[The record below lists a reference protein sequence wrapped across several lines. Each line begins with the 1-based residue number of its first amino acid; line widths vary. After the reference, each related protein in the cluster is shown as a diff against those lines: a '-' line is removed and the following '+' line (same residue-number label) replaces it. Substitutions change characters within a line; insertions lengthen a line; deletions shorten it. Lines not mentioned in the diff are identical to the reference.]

1 MATYFLWGSIALIV
15 VLLLVGF
22 LVGMY
27 RGLKRTS
34 LHILFV
40 LVSVVIA
47 FFVTRPITDA
57 ILNTN
62 ISYNGTLMPIS
73 EYIVQLIS
81 DNLVDLSHFDSAS
94 EFIKQL
100 PSAVA
105 SPIVFI
111 VVMLVMFLIF
121 EIIYLITARISFGS
135 KKKDFSTNK
144 PRRVPGAF
152 IAMAETFMFLLV
164 LFAPITSLTHT
175 YEEIVTTAS
184 TSTSTSENAMPT
196 LGDQLSSALPPEV
209 NDAILSFNDS
219 AFGVICSA
227 GGFDDAL
234 FDGLSDVKIDGEKI
248 NVRKEIITLA
258 GAYDEVAIFV
268 NEVSANNYENLDFA
282 PIKAS
287 VTEVVNNNLFKTVL
301 TDTLKDFIVNFDT
314 LKDELGLTDIPE
326 EVVDIIHDLQAKLT
340 EDFDFYTYLS
350 SDILSV
356 LDIAD
361 KIITSGTL
369 EEYMSLENVDVEN
382 VLNLVVNNEE
392 AVSPSLKSALTLNLV
407 SDTMPR
413 LLELLSTE
421 LQKGFE
427 NAENIGLNTTLTRED
442 MESMV
447 DSLMSIATELKTLND
462 QNDIFGLIESDDIV
476 DSILNLNDIGG
487 VLDGMGSI
495 LDEARSLKILN
506 FERESVQ
513 YNTLDGIVES
523 MGFELLGDDI
533 HVADGTT
540 ATLDSYT
547 DFFNHIKTPILSI
560 KDAGLTDI
568 LDESVDFDAVLD
580 IIKTEVQADSEFL
593 AKLLMPF
600 YDLEQTSFNGQTL
613 KAMVFDTVIDQLAE
627 NLDGFV
633 KLKDGEDTYENY
645 YNKLASIGE
654 LLGELSSNTITVT
667 EDSEDKEI
675 DYFDY
680 LMRDDADY
688 IALIN
693 DMMATSTGV
702 EDETV
707 MDRVLGILFEN
718 SMYSP
723 LYDNIFPQIDAELE
737 NITGVKPT
745 TNYSNLAEDSDIYIS
760 TIKALLNAIG
770 SDSMA
775 SENVTDKLP
784 VIGEILDVLKV
795 SASQGVFDDV
805 FVNIIWYL
813 TGDVIDGNAIYDNIN
828 PDSEGIPNPNG
839 EYERIKEYLGVL
851 EENISTGYYNI
862 DYTTTMNELVQVL
875 ELANSLSENLGSI
888 DLSDI
893 SQIETFVNTFKSTID
908 ELYGDNIA
916 LATEVVE
923 NACNIT
929 TDLLSSEDI
938 ETYSDEISTAIDTIF
953 ESTESEE
960 NRLLAES
967 IKTLLGLSNGVASGI

>member
-1 MATYFLWGSIALIV
+1 MATYFLWGSIGLI
-15 VLLLVGF
+15 VLLLGIGF

-47 FFVTRPITDA
+47 FFVTRPITNA
-57 ILNTN
+57 ILNVN
-62 ISYNGTLMPIS
+62 INYEGSLITISDYIVRMIS
-73 EYIVQLIS
+73 ENV
-81 DNLVDLSHFDSAS
+81 VDLSHFDSAS

-100 PSAVA
+100 PGAVV

-111 VVMLVMFLIF
+111 VVMILMFFIF

-175 YEEIVTTAS
+175 YEEIVTKAS

-268 NEVSANNYENLDFA
+268 NEISSNNYESLDFA

-287 VTEVVNNNLFKTVL
+287 VTEIVNNNLFKTVL

-314 LKDELGLTDIPE
+314 LKDELGLTDIPQ

-350 SDILSV
+350 SDILDV

-361 KIITSGTL
+361 SIITNGVL
-369 EEYMSLENVDVEN
+369 EDYMSLENVDAEN
-382 VLNLVVNNEE
+382 ILNLVVNNDE
-392 AVSPSLKSALTLNLV
+392 AVSSSLKSALTLNLV
-407 SDTMPR
+407 SDTLPR
-413 LLELLSTE
+413 LLELLSTY
-421 LQKGFE
+421 LQQSFD

-447 DSLMSIATELKTLND
+447 DSIMNIATELKTLND

-487 VLDGMGSI
+487 VLDGLGGV
-495 LDEARSLKILN
+495 LDEAHSLKILN
-506 FERESVQ
+506 FERESVS
-513 YNTLDGIVES
+513 YNTLDGIMES
-523 MGFELLGDDI
+523 MGFILLGDDV
-533 HVADGTT
+533 HVNG
-540 ATLDSYT
+540 TLDTIDTYS

-560 KDAGLTDI
+560 KEAGLTDI
-568 LDESVDFDAVLD
+568 LNENTDFDAILD
-580 IIKTEVQADSEFL
+580 IIKTEVQSDDEFL

-600 YDLEQTSFNGQTL
+600 YDLDQTSFNGQTL
-613 KAMVFDTVIDQLAE
+613 KAMVFDAVIDQLSA
-627 NLDGFV
+627 NLDGFI
-633 KLKDGEDTYENY
+633 KLDEGEDTYENY
-645 YNKLASIGE
+645 YAKLASIGE
-654 LLGELSSNTITVT
+654 LLGELSSNSITVT
-667 EDSEDKEI
+667 EDSGEVTY

-680 LMRDDADY
+680 IMLDNADY
-688 IALIN
+688 FALIS
-693 DMMATSTGV
+693 DMQKKNVIENILT
-702 EDETV
+702 
-707 MDRVLGILFEN
+707 LLFEN
-718 SMYSP
+718 NMYSP
-723 LYDNIFPQIDAELE
+723 LYGKLFPQIDSELGG
-737 NITGVKPT
+737 ITGATPT
-745 TNYSNLAEDSDIYIS
+745 TDYSNIAEKSDTYIEV
-760 TIKALLNAIG
+760 IKALLDVINDESMN
-770 SDSMA
+770 SDKI
-775 SENVTDKLP
+775 TDKLP
-784 VIGEILDVLKV
+784 VIGKVLDTLKV
-795 SASQGVFDDV
+795 SADSGVFDDV

-813 TGDVIDGNAIYDNIN
+813 TGDVIDENPIYTSK
-828 PDSEGIPNPNG
+828 PDSESLPNPNT
-839 EYERIKEYLGVL
+839 EYARIKEYLGV
-851 EENISTGYYNI
+851 EDVTKGYYEI
-862 DYTTTMNELVQVL
+862 ASYESVMNEIVEVI
-875 ELANSLSENLGSI
+875 ELADKLNTNLGSI
-888 DLSDI
+888 ELNS
-893 SQIETFVNTFKSTID
+893 SESVSSFVATLKQTTD
-908 ELYGDNIA
+908 ELYGEDVVS
-916 LATEVVE
+916 ATKVIG
-923 NACNIT
+923 NASKLTN
-929 TDLLSSEDI
+929 DLLTGDEVSEYGDEIASAIDI
-938 ETYSDEISTAIDTIF
+938 AFKSDVSDE
-953 ESTESEE
+953 
-960 NRLLAES
+960 NRELANA
-967 IKTLLGLSNGVASGI
+967 IKTLLGVTNGAESGI

>member
-57 ILNTN
+57 ILNAN
-62 ISYNGTLMPIS
+62 INYEGTLMSIS

-135 KKKDFSTNK
+135 KRKDFSENK
-144 PRRVPGAF
+144 PRRLPGGF
-152 IAMAETFMFLLV
+152 IAMAETFMFFLV

-175 YEEIVTTAS
+175 YEEIVTS
-184 TSTSTSENAMPT
+184 SSSSSTSETVMPT
-196 LGDQLSSALPPEV
+196 LGEELSSALPPEV
-209 NDAILSFNDS
+209 NEAIFAFNDS

-248 NVRKEIITLA
+248 NVRKEIVTLA

-268 NEVSANNYENLDFA
+268 NEVSANNYESLDFA

-326 EVVDIIHDLQAKLT
+326 EVVGIIHDLQAKMT

-361 KIITSGTL
+361 NIITSGTL
-369 EEYMSLENVDVEN
+369 EEYMNLENVDAEN

-392 AVSPSLKSALTLNLV
+392 AVSSSLKSALTLNLV
-407 SDTMPR
+407 SDTLPR
-413 LLELLSTE
+413 LLELLSSE

-462 QNDIFGLIESDDIV
+462 QNDIFGLIESEDIV

-487 VLDGMGSI
+487 VLDGLGGV
-495 LDEARSLKILN
+495 LDEAHSLKILN
-506 FERESVQ
+506 FERESVS
-513 YNTLDGIVES
+513 YNTLDGILES
-523 MGFELLGDDI
+523 MGFKLIGDDV
-533 HVADGTT
+533 HVTDGTL
-540 ATLDSYT
+540 ATIDTYS
-547 DFFNHIKTPILSI
+547 DFFGYIKTPILSI
-560 KDAGLTDI
+560 KEAGLTAI
-568 LDESVDFDAVLD
+568 LDESADFDAVLN
-580 IIKTEVQADSEFL
+580 IIKTEVQKDDEFL
-593 AKLLMPF
+593 AKLIMPF
-600 YDLEQTSFNGQTL
+600 YDLDKTSFNDQTL
-613 KAMVFDTVIDQLAE
+613 KAMVFDTVISQLTD
-627 NLDGFV
+627 NLDGFI
-633 KLKDGEDTYENY
+633 KLDEGEDTYENY
-645 YNKLASIGE
+645 YAKLASIGE
-654 LLGELSSNTITVT
+654 LLGELSSNSITVT
-667 EDSEDKEI
+667 EDSGEVTY

-680 LMRDDADY
+680 IMKENADY
-688 IALIN
+688 FMLIT
-693 DMMATSTGV
+693 DMQEKNV
-702 EDETV
+702 IDNI
-707 MDRVLGILFEN
+707 LILLFEN
-718 SMYSP
+718 NMYSP
-723 LYDNIFPQIDAELE
+723 LHEKIFLQIDSELGG
-737 NITGVKPT
+737 ITGVTPT
-745 TNYSNLAEDSDIYIS
+745 TDYSNIAEKSDTYIEV
-760 TIKALLNAIG
+760 IKALLDVINDESMN
-770 SDSMA
+770 SDKI
-775 SENVTDKLP
+775 TDKLP
-784 VIGEILDVLKV
+784 VIGKVLDTLKV
-795 SASQGVFDDV
+795 SAESGVFDDV

-813 TGDVIDGNAIYDNIN
+813 TGDVIDNNPIYVGQQAN
-828 PDSEGIPNPNG
+828 S
-839 EYERIKEYLGVL
+839 EYERIKEYLGVT
-851 EENISTGYYNI
+851 EVSTGYYEI
-862 DYTTTMNELVQVL
+862 ASYEEIMNEIVSVI
-875 ELANSLSENLGSI
+875 ELADRLSTDLGEI
-888 DLSDI
+888 D
-893 SQIETFVNTFKSTID
+893 IESPEGVSNFVSTFKQTID
-908 ELYGDNIA
+908 ELYGDDITS
-916 LATEVVE
+916 ATKVIG
-923 NACNIT
+923 NASKLTN
-929 TDLLSSEDI
+929 DLLTGDEVSEYGDAIASAIDI
-938 ETYSDEISTAIDTIF
+938 VFESDVSDENRELANAIKA
-953 ESTESEE
+953 
-960 NRLLAES
+960 LLGVTNGAES
-967 IKTLLGLSNGVASGI
+967 GI

>member
-100 PSAVA
+100 PSAVT

-209 NDAILSFNDS
+209 NEAILSFNDS

-248 NVRKEIITLA
+248 NVRKEIVTLA

-287 VTEVVNNNLFKTVL
+287 VTEIVNNNLFKTVL

-369 EEYMSLENVDVEN
+369 EEYMSLENVDAEN
-382 VLNLVVNNEE
+382 ILNLVVNNEE

-523 MGFELLGDDI
+523 MGFELLGDDV
-533 HVADGTT
+533 HTANGTT

-613 KAMVFDTVIDQLAE
+613 KEMVFDTVIDQLVN

-693 DMMATSTGV
+693 DMMATSTGI

-813 TGDVIDGNAIYDNIN
+813 TGDVIDENPIYTTK
-828 PDSEGIPNPNG
+828 PDSENLPNPNT
-839 EYERIKEYLGVL
+839 EYARIKEYLGV
-851 EENISTGYYNI
+851 EDVTTGYYEI
-862 DYTTTMNELVQVL
+862 ASYESVMNEIVEVI
-875 ELANSLSENLGSI
+875 ELADKLNTNLGSI
-888 DLSDI
+888 ELNSLE
-893 SQIETFVNTFKSTID
+893 SVSSFVATLKQTTD
-908 ELYGDNIA
+908 ELYGEDVA
-916 LATEVVE
+916 SATKVIG
-923 NACNIT
+923 NASKLTN
-929 TDLLSSEDI
+929 DLLTGDEVSEYGDEIASAIDI
-938 ETYSDEISTAIDTIF
+938 AFKSDVSDENRELANAIKV
-953 ESTESEE
+953 
-960 NRLLAES
+960 LLGVTNGAES
-967 IKTLLGLSNGVASGI
+967 GI

>member
-15 VLLLVGF
+15 VLLLIGF

-100 PSAVA
+100 PSAVT

-248 NVRKEIITLA
+248 NVRKEIVTLA

-268 NEVSANNYENLDFA
+268 NEVSANNYESLDFA
-282 PIKAS
+282 PIKAC

-326 EVVDIIHDLQAKLT
+326 EVIDIIHDLQAKLT

-369 EEYMSLENVDVEN
+369 EEYMSLENVDAEN
-382 VLNLVVNNEE
+382 ILNLIVNNEE
-392 AVSPSLKSALTLNLV
+392 AVSPSFKSALTLNLV
-407 SDTMPR
+407 SDTLPR

-462 QNDIFGLIESDDIV
+462 QNDIFGLIESEDIV

-487 VLDGMGSI
+487 VLDGLGGV
-495 LDEARSLKILN
+495 LDEAHSLKILN
-506 FERESVQ
+506 FERESVS
-513 YNTLDGIVES
+513 YNTLDGIMES
-523 MGFELLGDDI
+523 MGFKLIGDDV
-533 HVADGTT
+533 HVTDGTL
-540 ATLDSYT
+540 ATIDTYS
-547 DFFNHIKTPILSI
+547 DFFGYIKTPILSI
-560 KDAGLTDI
+560 KEAGLTAI
-568 LDESVDFDAVLD
+568 LDENVNFDAVLD
-580 IIKTEVQADSEFL
+580 IIKTEVQKDDEFL
-593 AKLLMPF
+593 AKLIMPF
-600 YDLEQTSFNGQTL
+600 YDLDKTSFNDQTL
-613 KAMVFDTVIDQLAE
+613 KAMVFDTVINQLAE
-627 NLDGFV
+627 NLDGFI

-645 YNKLASIGE
+645 YAKLASIGE
-654 LLGELSSNTITVT
+654 LLNELSSNSITVT
-667 EDSEDKEI
+667 EDSGEVTY

-680 LMRDDADY
+680 IMLDNADY
-688 IALIN
+688 FTLIS
-693 DMMATSTGV
+693 DMQEKNVIDNILT
-702 EDETV
+702 
-707 MDRVLGILFEN
+707 LLFEN
-718 SMYSP
+718 NMYSP
-723 LYDNIFPQIDAELE
+723 LHEKIFPQIDSELGG
-737 NITGVKPT
+737 ITGVTPT
-745 TNYSNLAEDSDIYIS
+745 TDYGNIAEKSDTYIEV
-760 TIKALLNAIG
+760 IKALLEAINDESMN
-770 SDSMA
+770 SDKI
-775 SENVTDKLP
+775 TDKLP
-784 VIGEILDVLKV
+784 VIGKVLDTLKV
-795 SASQGVFDDV
+795 SAESGVFDDV

-813 TGDVIDGNAIYDNIN
+813 TGDVIDNNPIYVGQQAN
-828 PDSEGIPNPNG
+828 S
-839 EYERIKEYLGVL
+839 EYERIKEYLGVT
-851 EENISTGYYNI
+851 EVATGYYEI
-862 DYTTTMNELVQVL
+862 ASYEEIMNEIVSVI
-875 ELANSLSENLGSI
+875 ELADRLSTDLGEI
-888 DLSDI
+888 D
-893 SQIETFVNTFKSTID
+893 IESPEGVSNFVSTFKQTID
-908 ELYGDNIA
+908 ELYGDDITS
-916 LATEVVE
+916 ATEVIG
-923 NACNIT
+923 NASKLAN
-929 TDLLSSEDI
+929 DLLTGDEVSEYGDEIASAIDI
-938 ETYSDEISTAIDTIF
+938 VFESDVSDENRELANAIKA
-953 ESTESEE
+953 
-960 NRLLAES
+960 LLGVTNGAES
-967 IKTLLGLSNGVASGI
+967 GI

>member
-1 MATYFLWGSIALIV
+1 MATYFLWGSIGLI
-15 VLLLVGF
+15 VLLLGIGF

-57 ILNTN
+57 ILNAN
-62 ISYNGTLMPIS
+62 INYEGTLMPIS

-111 VVMLVMFLIF
+111 VVMILMFFIF

-209 NDAILSFNDS
+209 IDAILSFNDS

-248 NVRKEIITLA
+248 NVRKEIVTLA

-369 EEYMSLENVDVEN
+369 EEYMSLENVDAEN
-382 VLNLVVNNEE
+382 ILNLVVNNEE

-407 SDTMPR
+407 SDTLPR

-462 QNDIFGLIESDDIV
+462 QNDIFGLIESEDIV

-487 VLDGMGSI
+487 VLDGLGGV
-495 LDEARSLKILN
+495 LDEAHPLKILN
-506 FERESVQ
+506 FERESVS
-513 YNTLDGIVES
+513 YNTLDGIMES
-523 MGFELLGDDI
+523 MGFKLIGDDV
-533 HVADGTT
+533 HVTDGTL
-540 ATLDSYT
+540 ATIDTYS
-547 DFFNHIKTPILSI
+547 DFFGYIKTPILSI
-560 KDAGLTDI
+560 KEAGLTAI
-568 LDESVDFDAVLD
+568 LDESVDFDAVLE
-580 IIKTEVQADSEFL
+580 IIKTEVQTDSEFL

-600 YDLEQTSFNGQTL
+600 YDLDKTSFNDQTL

-627 NLDGFV
+627 NLDGFI

-645 YNKLASIGE
+645 YAKLASIGE
-654 LLGELSSNTITVT
+654 LLNELSSNSITVT
-667 EDSEDKEI
+667 EDSGEVTY

-680 LMRDDADY
+680 IMLDNADY
-688 IALIN
+688 FTLIS
-693 DMMATSTGV
+693 DMQEKNVIYNILT
-702 EDETV
+702 
-707 MDRVLGILFEN
+707 LLFEN
-718 SMYSP
+718 NMYSP
-723 LYDNIFPQIDAELE
+723 LHEKIFPQIDSELGG
-737 NITGVKPT
+737 ITGVTPT
-745 TNYSNLAEDSDIYIS
+745 TDYGNIAERSDTYIEV
-760 TIKALLNAIG
+760 IKALLEAINDESMN
-770 SDSMA
+770 SDKI
-775 SENVTDKLP
+775 TDKLP
-784 VIGEILDVLKV
+784 VIGKVLDTLKV
-795 SASQGVFDDV
+795 SAESGVFDDV

-813 TGDVIDGNAIYDNIN
+813 TGDVIDENPIYVGQQAN
-828 PDSEGIPNPNG
+828 S
-839 EYERIKEYLGVL
+839 EYERIKEYLGVT
-851 EENISTGYYNI
+851 EVATGYYEI
-862 DYTTTMNELVQVL
+862 ASYEEIMNEIVSVI
-875 ELANSLSENLGSI
+875 ELADRLSTDLGEI
-888 DLSDI
+888 D
-893 SQIETFVNTFKSTID
+893 IESPEGVSNFVSTFKQTID
-908 ELYGDNIA
+908 ELYGEDVASATKVIGNA
-916 LATEVVE
+916 SKLA
-923 NACNIT
+923 N
-929 TDLLSSEDI
+929 DLLTGDEVSEYGDEIASAIDI
-938 ETYSDEISTAIDTIF
+938 VFESDVSDENRELANAIKV
-953 ESTESEE
+953 
-960 NRLLAES
+960 LLGVTNGAES
-967 IKTLLGLSNGVASGI
+967 GI